1 MICEFEHEI
10 DIDVTATVQVLTY
23 SAGSH
28 MGVTGWG
35 FGDSN
40 PGEPPEVD
48 FMVYV
53 NGERYLPNTREE
65 QEIKGHIHD
74 LMEQAE

>member
-10 DIDVTATVQVLTY
+10 DIDVTASVQVLTY
-23 SAGSH
+23 SAGSP
-28 MGVTGWG
+28 MVVTGWG
-35 FGDSN
+35 FGDSE

-53 NGERYLPNTREE
+53 DGERYLPNAREA
-65 QEIKGHIHD
+65 QEITDRIHE
-74 LMEQAE
+74 LMEETE